1 MVLTVILGLGLV
13 YVCSRIAVAQRY
25 MNANS
30 LAVEQIRYT
39 LQTSCS
45 GTPSIAIASATC
57 TLGTTAGIT
66 ASAAT
71 SSGTFSITNIA
82 ISTPTASATASN
94 LGGTITFTP

>member
-25 MNANS
+25 MNVNS

-45 GTPSIAIASATC
+45 GTPAIAIASATC
-57 TLGTTAGIT
+57 TLGTASGIT
-66 ASAAT
+66 ASATT
-71 SSGTFSITNIA
+71 SSGTFSINNIA